1 MGTQAAPVHISA
13 LEQVL
18 LLALELAAVR
28 WRVVF
33 CDLRT
38 GKRRAITLP
47 AWDRSGF
54 VEQLRRAKQ
63 QLGLAGQVRVICCQ
77 EAGRDG
83 FSVHHFLESLGLESL
98 VIDAASV
105 SVPRH
110 QRRAKTD
117 RLDAEGLMDRLVQY
131 VTGAQQRVWRVVVVP
146 SQEDEE
152 RRQLHRARE
161 VLLADRKRI
170 VCRMRSLLA
179 LVGVR
184 LSSGKPLREIGA
196 LTCWDGSPLPTQLR
210 LRLEDESERLALVQQ
225 QLRRL
230 QARREQMVK
239 QDTGMQMQLVRLLM
253 RLQAVGMETAWYLVM
268 ECFGYRRFNNRRQVG
283 AYPGLTPT
291 PYDSGQSRR
300 EQGIGKAGN
309 HRLRWILVEL
319 AWSWLRRQPASALSR
334 WFRERFGG
342 PGKRH
347 RRVGIVALARKLQV
361 ALWQYVEHGIV
372 PEGALLKS

>member
-1 MGTQAAPVHISA
+1 MSTQAAPVHVSA

-18 LLALELAAVR
+18 LLALELAASR

-33 CDLRT
+33 CNLRT

-54 VEQLRRAKQ
+54 GEQLRRAKQ
-63 QLGLAGQVRVICCQ
+63 QLGLAGEVRVICCQ

-83 FSVHHFLESLGLESL
+83 FSVHRFLESLGVESL

-131 VTGAQQRVWRVVVVP
+131 VTGTQRVWRVVVVP
-146 SQEDEE
+146 SPEDEE
-152 RRQLHRARE
+152 RRQLHRGRE

-170 VCRMRSLLA
+170 ICRMRSLLA

-184 LSSGKPLREIGA
+184 LSSVRQLGEVGA
-196 LTCWDGSPLPTQLR
+196 LTCWDGLPLPEQLR
-210 LRLEDESERLALVQQ
+210 LRLEDEWERLALVQQ

-230 QARREQMVK
+230 QSRREQMV
-239 QDTGMQMQLVRLLM
+239 QQGTSAQMELVRLLM
-253 RLQAVGMETAWYLVM
+253 KLQAVGMESAWYLVM
-268 ECFGYRRFNNRRQVG
+268 ECFGYRRFGNRRQVS

-309 HRLRWILVEL
+309 CRLRWILVEL
-319 AWSWLRRQPASALSR
+319 AWSWLRRQPDSALSC
-334 WFRERFGG
+334 WFRQRFGA
-342 PGKRH
+342 GKRH

-372 PEGALLKS
+372 PEGAVLKS